1 MSEVKNLQ
9 VVMSARPPYL
19 QAQTA
24 MINPQVELSATL
36 SPKQQQ
42 QQARI
47 DQRALHHTKNH
58 MRFRHTMSMNLLP
71 WNDEKIQG
79 IKEQM
84 REFRKQDISSLEH
97 VHSLLLQCHNISDN
111 RISPALRGQGARLDN
126 TVSRLTSVA
135 HEAEQSD
142 LLLNQLEDANKL
154 IHVPTS

>member
-1 MSEVKNLQ
+1 MSEVKSLQ
-9 VVMSARPPYL
+9 VVMSARPTGADSDDQPTSRVIRDTESKTTTSSNRSESSSSYEKL
-19 QAQTA
+19 HAL
-24 MINPQVELSATL
+24 PPHYVHEPPSVE
-36 SPKQQQ
+36 
-42 QQARI
+42 
-47 DQRALHHTKNH
+47 D
-58 MRFRHTMSMNLLP
+58 
-71 WNDEKIQG
+71 DEKIQG

-97 VHSLLLQCHNISDN
+97 VHSLLLQCHDISDN